1 MKQKGLRYL
10 IASAIITTALSL
22 LIGGFATMSVKNSQ
36 IAVIDSQLNTIADS
50 VRQNSDSPVSAALD
64 SAAEQDFNVTIA
76 LLSSAGE
83 LTIIN
88 ESQLNLRN
96 PPSESV
102 IIDSFQEAVTVEV
115 QEGYR
120 LVSLNISGGDR
131 LLIADS
137 LKATNETFIE
147 NQKRLVLFTFLA
159 DLVAIALSYLVIRRN
174 NRKLQADSL
183 ARMQSFLA
191 DASHELRTPLTVI
204 KGYSEMLAKGQISV
218 ESDRQ
223 RAFDRVNSEIVRM
236 ENLIHDLLLLAEL
249 GETTIPIRE
258 EVDLS
263 ELLSSHSRDFQTLHS
278 QRSVTIEIEDGI
290 SCLGSADH
298 LRRLMQNILNNIS
311 RHTPGDAPVR
321 IQLSRNGKKSFLR
334 IEDGGPGLPET
345 SYRDGIEL
353 LNRFDSSRSRETG
366 GSGLGLS
373 IIAAIVHE
381 HGGTLAMR
389 KSALGGLAVEI
400 TF

>member
-50 VRQNSDSPVSAALD
+50 VRQNSDAPVSAALD
-64 SAAEQDFNVTIA
+64 SAAEQDFNLTIA
-76 LLSSAGE
+76 LVSTSGE

-88 ESQLNLRN
+88 ESQLNLIN

-102 IIDSFQEAVTVEV
+102 IIDSLQKAVTVEV

-159 DLVAIALSYLVIRRN
+159 DLVAIGLSYLVIGRN
-174 NRKLQADSL
+174 NRRLQADSL

-204 KGYSEMLAKGQISV
+204 KGYSEMLAKGQISA

-249 GETTIPIRE
+249 GETTVPIRE

-311 RHTPGDAPVR
+311 RHTPTEAPVR

-400 TF
+400 TL

>member
-10 IASAIITTALSL
+10 FASAIITTALSL
-22 LIGGFATMSVKNSQ
+22 LIGGFATISVKNSQ

-50 VRQNSDSPVSAALD
+50 VRQNTDAPVSAALD

-76 LLSSAGE
+76 LISSSAE

-102 IIDSFQEAVTVEV
+102 ILNSLQKAVTVEAE
-115 QEGYR
+115 QGYR

-137 LKATNETFIE
+137 LRDINETFIQ
-147 NQKRLVLFTFLA
+147 NQKRLLLFTFAA
-159 DLVAIALSYLVIRRN
+159 DMVAIALSYLVIRRN

-204 KGYSEMLAKGQISV
+204 KGYSEMLSKGQIS
-218 ESDRQ
+218 EDSDRQ
-223 RAFDRVNSEIVRM
+223 KAFERVNSEIVRM

-249 GETTIPIRE
+249 GETSIPVRE
-258 EVDLS
+258 EIDFS
-263 ELLSSHSRDFQTLHS
+263 DLLSSYSRDFQTLNPD
-278 QRSVTIEIEDGI
+278 RAVTVEIDGGI
-290 SCLGSADH
+290 TCLGSIDH
-298 LRRLMQNILNNIS
+298 MRRLIQNILNNIS
-311 RHTPGDAPVR
+311 RHTPAGAPVL
-321 IQLSRNGKKSFLR
+321 IHLSRSGKKTLLT
-334 IEDGGPGLPET
+334 IEDGGPGLPES

-381 HGGTLAMR
+381 HGGALSLR
-389 KSALGGLAVEI
+389 KSALGGLAVEV
-400 TF
+400 TL

>member
-1 MKQKGLRYL
+1 VKQKGLRYL
-10 IASAIITTALSL
+10 FASAIITTALSL
-22 LIGGFATMSVKNSQ
+22 LIGGFATISVKNSQ
-36 IAVIDSQLNTIADS
+36 IAVIDSQLNIIADS
-50 VRQNSDSPVSAALD
+50 VRQNSGAPVSAALD
-64 SAAEQDFNVTIA
+64 SAANQDFNVTIA
-76 LLSSAGE
+76 LISASGE

-96 PPSESV
+96 PPTESV
-102 IIDSFQEAVTVEV
+102 ISKSLQEAVTVDVE
-115 QEGYR
+115 QGYR
-120 LVSLNISGGDR
+120 LVSINISGGDR

-137 LKATNETFIE
+137 LRATNETFIE

-159 DLVAIALSYLVIRRN
+159 DVVAIALSYLVIRRN

-204 KGYSEMLAKGQISV
+204 KGYSEMLAKGQISA

-249 GETTIPIRE
+249 GETTSPVRE
-258 EVDLS
+258 EIDLS
-263 ELLSSHSRDFQTLHS
+263 ELLFSHSRDFQTLHP
-278 QRSVTIEIEDGI
+278 QRTVTIEIEDQI
-290 SCLGSADH
+290 SCLGSIDH
-298 LRRLMQNILNNIS
+298 LRRLIQNILNNVS
-311 RHTPGDAPVR
+311 RHTPVDAPAR
-321 IQLSRNGKKSFLR
+321 IKLSRNGKKSIIL
-334 IEDGGPGLPET
+334 IEDGGSGLPET

-389 KSALGGLAVEI
+389 KSTLGGLAVEVI
-400 TF
+400 L

>member
-10 IASAIITTALSL
+10 FASAIITTALSL
-22 LIGGFATMSVKNSQ
+22 LIGGFATISVKNSE
-36 IAVIDSQLNTIADS
+36 IAVIDSQLNTIADF
-50 VRQNSDSPVSAALD
+50 VRQNPSAPVSAALD

-76 LLSSAGE
+76 LVSASGE

-88 ESQLNLRN
+88 ESQLDFVNL
-96 PPSESV
+96 PSSS
-102 IIDSFQEAVTVEV
+102 IISLAQISAVTVSADED
-115 QEGYR
+115 YR

-137 LKATNETFIE
+137 LRATNETFID
-147 NQKRLVLFTFLA
+147 NQKRLILFTFLA
-159 DLVAIALSYLVIRRN
+159 DVVAIALSYLVIRRN

-204 KGYSEMLAKGQISV
+204 KGYSEMLAKGQISA

-249 GETTIPIRE
+249 GETTVSIRE

-263 ELLSSHSRDFQTLHS
+263 ELVSSHSRDFQTLHS
-278 QRSVTIEIEDGI
+278 QRTVTFEIEDGV

-311 RHTPGDAPVR
+311 RHTPVDAQVQ
-321 IQLSRNGKKSFLR
+321 IKLSRNGKKSLIL

-381 HGGTLAMR
+381 HGGTLALR
-389 KSALGGLAVEI
+389 KSTLGGLAVEV
-400 TF
+400 TL

>member
-50 VRQNSDSPVSAALD
+50 VRQNSDAPVSAALD

-76 LLSSAGE
+76 LLSTSGE

-88 ESQLNLRN
+88 ESQLNLIN

-102 IIDSFQEAVTVEV
+102 IIDSLQKAVTVEV

-278 QRSVTIEIEDGI
+278 RRLVTIEIEDGI

-311 RHTPGDAPVR
+311 RHTPVDAPVR

-334 IEDGGPGLPET
+334 IEDGGPGLPES

-389 KSALGGLAVEI
+389 KSALGGLAVEVI
-400 TF
+400 L

>member
-1 MKQKGLRYL
+1 MKQKGLRYIL
-10 IASAIITTALSL
+10 ASAIITTALSL
-22 LIGGFATMSVKNSQ
+22 LIGGFATLSVKNSQ
-36 IAVIDSQLNTIADS
+36 IAVIDSQLNTIAES
-50 VRQNSDSPVSAALD
+50 VRQNSAAPVSAALD

-76 LLSSAGE
+76 LISASGE

-88 ESQLNLRN
+88 ESQLNLTN
-96 PPSESV
+96 APAESV
-102 IIDSFQEAVTVEV
+102 INNSLLRAVTVDL
-115 QEGYR
+115 QDGYR

-137 LKATNETFIE
+137 LKATNEAFIE

-159 DLVAIALSYLVIRRN
+159 DAVAIALSYIVIRRN
-174 NRKLQADSL
+174 NRKMQADSL

-204 KGYSEMLAKGQISV
+204 KGYSEMLAKGQISQ
-218 ESDRQ
+218 EQDRQ
-223 RAFDRVNSEIVRM
+223 KAFDRVNSEIVRM

-249 GETTIPIRE
+249 GETTTPVRE
-258 EVDLS
+258 EVDIS
-263 ELLSSHSRDFQTLHS
+263 ELVSTYSRDFKTLNS
-278 QRSVTIEIEDGI
+278 QRSVEIEIEDGL
-290 SCLGSADH
+290 SCLGSIDH
-298 LRRLMQNILNNIS
+298 LKRLIQNILNNIS
-311 RHTPGDAPVR
+311 RHTPIDTPVQ
-321 IQLSRNGKKSFLR
+321 IKLSKHGKRVSLL

-381 HGGTLAMR
+381 HGGTLALR
-389 KSALGGLAVEI
+389 KSTLGGLAVEAN
-400 TF
+400 F

>member
-50 VRQNSDSPVSAALD
+50 VRQNSDAPVSAALD

-76 LLSSAGE
+76 LLSASGE

-88 ESQLNLRN
+88 ESQLNLSN
-96 PPSESV
+96 PPIESV
-102 IIDSFQEAVTVEV
+102 IINSLQKAVTVEA

-311 RHTPGDAPVR
+311 RHTPTEAPVR

-389 KSALGGLAVEI
+389 KSALGGLAVEV
-400 TF
+400 TL

>member
-1 MKQKGLRYL
+1 VKQKGLRYIL
-10 IASAIITTALSL
+10 ASAIITTALSL
-22 LIGGFATMSVKNSQ
+22 LIGGFATISVKNSQ
-36 IAVIDSQLNTIADS
+36 ISVIDSQLNTIADS
-50 VRQNSDSPVSAALD
+50 VRQNSDAPVSAALD
-64 SAAEQDFNVTIA
+64 SAAEQDFNLTIA
-76 LLSSAGE
+76 LVSASGE

-88 ESQLNLRN
+88 ESQLDLRN
-96 PPSESV
+96 PPAESV
-102 IIDSFQEAVTVEV
+102 IDNSLQQAVTVDVLED
-115 QEGYR
+115 YR
-120 LVSLNISGGDR
+120 LVALNISGGDR

-137 LKATNETFIE
+137 LKAINETFVE
-147 NQKRLVLFTFLA
+147 NLKRLVLFTFLA
-159 DLVAIALSYLVIRRN
+159 DAVAIALSYLVIRRN

-223 RAFDRVNSEIVRM
+223 KAFDRVNSEIVRM

-249 GETTIPIRE
+249 GETTEPMRE

-263 ELLSSHSRDFQTLHS
+263 ELLASYARDFKTLNS
-278 QRSVTIEIEDGI
+278 ERSVAIEIEDGLT
-290 SCLGSADH
+290 CLGSADH
-298 LRRLMQNILNNIS
+298 LKRLILNILNNIS
-311 RHTPGDAPVR
+311 RHTPVDAPVE
-321 IQLSRNGKKSFLR
+321 IKLSRNGKRVSLL

-353 LNRFDSSRSRETG
+353 LNRFDTSRSRESG

-381 HGGTLAMR
+381 HSGTLALR
-389 KSALGGLAVEI
+389 KSTLGGLAVEAI
-400 TF
+400 I

>member
-1 MKQKGLRYL
+1 VKQKSLRYL
-10 IASAIITTALSL
+10 LASAIITTALSL
-22 LIGGFATMSVKNSQ
+22 LIGGFATISVKNSQ
-36 IAVIDSQLNTIADS
+36 IAVIDSQLNIIADS
-50 VRQNSDSPVSAALD
+50 VRKNSDAPVSAALD

-76 LLSSAGE
+76 LVSASGD

-96 PPSESV
+96 PPTESV
-102 IIDSFQEAVTVEV
+102 ISKSLQRAVTVDV

-120 LVSLNISGGDR
+120 LVSLKISGGDR

-137 LKATNETFIE
+137 LRAANETFIK
-147 NQKRLVLFTFLA
+147 NQKRLLLFTFAA
-159 DLVAIALSYLVIRRN
+159 DMVAIALSFLVIRRN

-204 KGYSEMLAKGQISV
+204 KGYSEMLAKGQISE
-218 ESDRQ
+218 ESDRE
-223 RAFDRVNSEIVRM
+223 RAFGRVNSEIVRM

-249 GETTIPIRE
+249 GETTVPIRE

-263 ELLSSHSRDFQTLHS
+263 DLLASFSRDFQTLNPE
-278 QRSVTIEIEDGI
+278 RAVTIEIDGEI
-290 SCLGSADH
+290 FCQGSIEH
-298 LRRLMQNILNNIS
+298 LRRLIQNVFNNIS
-311 RHTPGDAPVR
+311 RHTPEDAPVR
-321 IQLSRNGKKSFLR
+321 IRLSRSGKKTLL
-334 IEDGGPGLPET
+334 ILEDGGPGLPES
-345 SYRDGIEL
+345 SYRDGIDF
-353 LNRFDSSRSRETG
+353 LNRFDTSRSRESG

-381 HGGTLAMR
+381 QDGTLALR
-389 KSALGGLAVEI
+389 KSTLGGLAVEI
-400 TF
+400 TL

>member
-10 IASAIITTALSL
+10 FASAIITTALSL
-22 LIGGFATMSVKNSQ
+22 LIGGFATISVKNSQ
-36 IAVIDSQLNTIADS
+36 IAVIDSQLNIIADS
-50 VRQNSDSPVSAALD
+50 VRQNSGAPVSAALD
-64 SAAEQDFNVTIA
+64 SAANQDFNVTIA
-76 LLSSAGE
+76 LISASGE

-88 ESQLNLRN
+88 ESQLDLRN
-96 PPSESV
+96 PPTESV
-102 IIDSFQEAVTVEV
+102 ISKSLQEAVTVDVE
-115 QEGYR
+115 QGYR
-120 LVSLNISGGDR
+120 LVSINISGGDR

-137 LKATNETFIE
+137 LRATNETFIE

-159 DLVAIALSYLVIRRN
+159 DVVAIALSYLVIRRN

-204 KGYSEMLAKGQISV
+204 KGYSEMLAKGQISA

-249 GETTIPIRE
+249 GETTSPVRE
-258 EVDLS
+258 EIDLS
-263 ELLSSHSRDFQTLHS
+263 ELLFSHSRDFQTLHP
-278 QRSVTIEIEDGI
+278 QRTVTIEIEDQI
-290 SCLGSADH
+290 SCLGSIDH
-298 LRRLMQNILNNIS
+298 LRRLIQNILNNVS
-311 RHTPGDAPVR
+311 RHTPVDAPAR
-321 IQLSRNGKKSFLR
+321 IKLSRNGKKSIIL
-334 IEDGGPGLPET
+334 IEDGGSGLPET

-389 KSALGGLAVEI
+389 KSTLGGLAVEVI
-400 TF
+400 L

>member
-1 MKQKGLRYL
+1 VKQKGLRYL
-10 IASAIITTALSL
+10 FASAIITTALSL
-22 LIGGFATMSVKNSQ
+22 LIGGFATISVKNSE
-36 IAVIDSQLNTIADS
+36 IAFIDSQLNTIADF
-50 VRQNSDSPVSAALD
+50 VRQNPSAPVSAALD

-76 LLSSAGE
+76 LVSVTGD

-96 PPSESV
+96 PPIES
-102 IIDSFQEAVTVEV
+102 IIIESLQKAVTVDV

-137 LKATNETFIE
+137 LRATNETFID
-147 NQKRLVLFTFLA
+147 NQKRLILFTFLA
-159 DLVAIALSYLVIRRN
+159 DVVAIALSYLVIRRN

-204 KGYSEMLAKGQISV
+204 KGYSEMLAKGQISA

-249 GETTIPIRE
+249 GETTVSIRE

-263 ELLSSHSRDFQTLHS
+263 ELVSSHSRDFQTLHS
-278 QRSVTIEIEDGI
+278 QRTVTFDIEDGV

-311 RHTPGDAPVR
+311 QHTPVDAQVQ
-321 IQLSRNGKKSFLR
+321 IKLSRNGKKSLIL

-381 HGGTLAMR
+381 HGGNLALR
-389 KSALGGLAVEI
+389 KSTLGGLAVEV
-400 TF
+400 TL

>member
-10 IASAIITTALSL
+10 FASAIITTALSL
-22 LIGGFATMSVKNSQ
+22 LIGGFATISVKNSQ

-50 VRQNSDSPVSAALD
+50 VRQNTDAPVSAALD

-76 LLSSAGE
+76 LISSSAE

-102 IIDSFQEAVTVEV
+102 ILNSLQKAVTVEAE
-115 QEGYR
+115 QGYR

-137 LKATNETFIE
+137 LRDINETFIQ
-147 NQKRLVLFTFLA
+147 NQKRLLLFTFAA
-159 DLVAIALSYLVIRRN
+159 DMVAIALSYLVIRRN

-204 KGYSEMLAKGQISV
+204 KGYSEMLSKGQIS
-218 ESDRQ
+218 EDSDRQ
-223 RAFDRVNSEIVRM
+223 KAFERVNSEIVRM

-249 GETTIPIRE
+249 GETSIPVRE
-258 EVDLS
+258 EIDFSDLLTS
-263 ELLSSHSRDFQTLHS
+263 YSRDFQTLNPD
-278 QRSVTIEIEDGI
+278 RAVTVEIDGGI
-290 SCLGSADH
+290 TCLGSIDH
-298 LRRLMQNILNNIS
+298 MRRLIQNILNNIS
-311 RHTPGDAPVR
+311 RHTPAGAPVL
-321 IQLSRNGKKSFLR
+321 IHLSRSGKKTLLA
-334 IEDGGPGLPET
+334 IEDGGPGLPES

-353 LNRFDSSRSRETG
+353 LNRFDTARSRETG

-381 HGGTLAMR
+381 HGGTLSLR
-389 KSALGGLAVEI
+389 KSTLAGLAVEV
-400 TF
+400 TL

>member
-10 IASAIITTALSL
+10 FASAIITTALSL
-22 LIGGFATMSVKNSQ
+22 LIGGFATISVKNSQ

-50 VRQNSDSPVSAALD
+50 VRQNTDAPVSAALD

-76 LLSSAGE
+76 LISSSAE

-102 IIDSFQEAVTVEV
+102 ILNSLQKAVTVEAE
-115 QEGYR
+115 QGYR

-137 LKATNETFIE
+137 LRDINETFIQ
-147 NQKRLVLFTFLA
+147 NQKRLLLFTFAA
-159 DLVAIALSYLVIRRN
+159 DMVAIALSYLVIRRN

-204 KGYSEMLAKGQISV
+204 KGYSEMLSKGQIS
-218 ESDRQ
+218 EDSDRQ
-223 RAFDRVNSEIVRM
+223 KAFERVNSEIVRM

-249 GETTIPIRE
+249 GETSIPVRE
-258 EVDLS
+258 EIDFSDLLTS
-263 ELLSSHSRDFQTLHS
+263 YSRDFQTLNPA
-278 QRSVTIEIEDGI
+278 RAVTVEIDGGI
-290 SCLGSADH
+290 TCLGSIDH
-298 LRRLMQNILNNIS
+298 MRRLIQNILNNIS
-311 RHTPGDAPVR
+311 RHTPAGAPAL
-321 IQLSRNGKKSFLR
+321 IHLSRSGKKTLLT
-334 IEDGGPGLPET
+334 IEDGGPGLPES

-353 LNRFDSSRSRETG
+353 LNRFDTARSRETG

-381 HGGTLAMR
+381 HGGTLSLR

-400 TF
+400 TL

>member
-1 MKQKGLRYL
+1 VKQKGLRYL
-10 IASAIITTALSL
+10 FASAIITTALSL
-22 LIGGFATMSVKNSQ
+22 LIGGFATISVKNSE
-36 IAVIDSQLNTIADS
+36 IAVIDSQLNTIADF
-50 VRQNSDSPVSAALD
+50 VRQNPSAPVSAALD

-76 LLSSAGE
+76 LVSASGE

-88 ESQLNLRN
+88 ESQLDFVNL
-96 PPSESV
+96 PSSS
-102 IIDSFQEAVTVEV
+102 IISLAQISAVTVSADED
-115 QEGYR
+115 YR

-137 LKATNETFIE
+137 LRATNETFID
-147 NQKRLVLFTFLA
+147 NQKRLILFTFLA
-159 DLVAIALSYLVIRRN
+159 DVVAIALSYLVIRRN

-204 KGYSEMLAKGQISV
+204 KGYSEMLAKGQISA

-249 GETTIPIRE
+249 GETTVSIRE

-263 ELLSSHSRDFQTLHS
+263 ELVSSHSRDFQTLHS
-278 QRSVTIEIEDGI
+278 QRTVTFDIEDGV

-311 RHTPGDAPVR
+311 RHTPVDAQVQ
-321 IQLSRNGKKSFLR
+321 IKLSRNGKKSLIL

-381 HGGTLAMR
+381 HGGNLALR
-389 KSALGGLAVEI
+389 KSTLGGLAVEV
-400 TF
+400 TL

>member
-10 IASAIITTALSL
+10 FASAIITTALSL
-22 LIGGFATMSVKNSQ
+22 LIGGFATISVKNSQ
-36 IAVIDSQLNTIADS
+36 IAVIDSQLNIIADS
-50 VRQNSDSPVSAALD
+50 VRQNSDAPVSAALD

-76 LLSSAGE
+76 LVSASGD

-96 PPSESV
+96 PPTESV
-102 IIDSFQEAVTVEV
+102 INKSLQEAVTVDVE
-115 QEGYR
+115 QGYR

-137 LKATNETFIE
+137 LRATNETFIE

-159 DLVAIALSYLVIRRN
+159 DVVAIALSYLVIRRN

-204 KGYSEMLAKGQISV
+204 KGYSEMLSKGQISE

-223 RAFDRVNSEIVRM
+223 KAFTRVNSEIVRM

-249 GETTIPIRE
+249 GETSIPIRE
-258 EVDLS
+258 EIDFS
-263 ELLSSHSRDFQTLHS
+263 ELLTSFSRDFQTLNPM
-278 QRSVTIEIEDGI
+278 RAVTIEIEDGI
-290 SCLGSADH
+290 TCLGSIDH
-298 LRRLMQNILNNIS
+298 MRRLIQNVLNNIS
-311 RHTPGDAPVR
+311 RHTPEDARVR
-321 IQLSRNGKKSFLR
+321 IQLSRSGKKTLL
-334 IEDGGPGLPET
+334 ILEDGGPGLPET

-381 HGGTLAMR
+381 HDGTLALR
-389 KSALGGLAVEI
+389 KSTLGGLAVEI
-400 TF
+400 TL

>member
-1 MKQKGLRYL
+1 MKRKGFRYL
-10 IASAIITTALSL
+10 VASAIITTALSL
-22 LIGGFATMSVKNSQ
+22 LIGGFATISVKNSQ
-36 IAVIDSQLNTIADS
+36 IAVIDSQLNTIAES
-50 VRQNSDSPVSAALD
+50 VRQNSAAPVSAALD

-76 LLSSAGE
+76 LISASGE

-88 ESQLNLRN
+88 ESQLNLSD
-96 PPSESV
+96 PPTESV
-102 IIDSFQEAVTVEV
+102 IINSLQKAVTVDV

-137 LKATNETFIE
+137 LKATNENFVE
-147 NQKRLVLFTFLA
+147 NQKRLVLFTVLA
-159 DLVAIALSYLVIRRN
+159 DAVAIALSYLVIRRN

-204 KGYSEMLAKGQISV
+204 KGYSEMLAKGQIAA
-218 ESDRQ
+218 ESDREK
-223 RAFDRVNSEIVRM
+223 AFDRVNSEIVRM

-249 GETTIPIRE
+249 GETTAPIRE

-263 ELLSSHSRDFQTLHS
+263 ELVGTYSRDFKTLNS
-278 QRSVTIEIEDGI
+278 QRSVSIEIEDSL
-290 SCLGSADH
+290 SCPGSIDH
-298 LRRLMQNILNNIS
+298 LKRLIQNILNNIS
-311 RHTPGDAPVR
+311 RHTPMDAPVQ
-321 IQLSRNGKKSFLR
+321 IKLSKNGKRISLL
-334 IEDGGPGLPET
+334 IEDGGPGLSET

-353 LNRFDSSRSRETG
+353 LNRFDTSRSRESG

-381 HGGTLAMR
+381 HGGTLALR
-389 KSALGGLAVEI
+389 KSALGGLAVEVI
-400 TF
+400 I